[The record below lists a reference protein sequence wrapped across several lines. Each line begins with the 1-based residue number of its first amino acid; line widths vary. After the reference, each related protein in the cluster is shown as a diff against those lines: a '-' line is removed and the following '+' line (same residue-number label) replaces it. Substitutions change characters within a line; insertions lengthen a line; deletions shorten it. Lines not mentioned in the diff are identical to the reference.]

1 MKNLAK
7 IKILLLLLL
16 LPISASAQINVAEL
30 QKRAANKDSYAL
42 YQLGYLYENG
52 QSVAADTKKAR
63 AYYRQA
69 AALGNPDAAFAL
81 DLMSEFESK
90 KVTKVTTHSNKVTL
104 EETGTVLIG
113 TDKKNLKKLLKK
125 AANGDAE
132 AEFQLGLAFD
142 NGYGVKRDMELALQ
156 WYKRAAEHGS
166 KQAAEVPNHPYPK
179 MKLPKQ

>member
-1 MKNLAK
+1 MKRIVSRIA
-7 IKILLLLLL
+7 LL
-16 LPISASAQINVAEL
+16 LPLLPMLASAQINVADL

-52 QSVAADTKKAR
+52 QGVSADANKAK

-69 AALGNPDAAFAL
+69 AALGNSDAAFAL

-104 EETGTVLIG
+104 EETSAVMLGA
-113 TDKKNLKKLLKK
+113 DKKNIEKLMKQ
-125 AANGDAE
+125 AASGDVK
-132 AEFQLGLAFD
+132 AEFQLGLAYD
-142 NGYGVKRDMELALQ
+142 NGYGVKRDMKHALK

-166 KQAAEVPNHPYPK
+166 KQAAEVLQIIRTK
-179 MKLPKQ
+179 K